1 MNAFANALFTFL
13 FSWMRAVVQGVWS
26 AVASGRFARFF
37 TWLGDSWL
45 WVALFL
51 CLLCTAMDYLI
62 WLIRWRPYWV
72 WKTKWR
78 QFKRR
83 LRGGNRRF
91 DRGYDTGVGLEL
103 PPEPPRAE
111 PSAWAE
117 QAAFQ
122 QAQPLP
128 APPRYDAPP
137 ERESA
142 YSAAG
147 LPAEAWT
154 PPAVSAAPEN
164 AAPYRRRR
172 SEKHA
177 RRFHWTERFAAREED
192 DQAMLDGL
200 PPAVDREQAFHAPVY
215 PQRPPQQKSG
225 WYPPAN
231 KRRNGN

>member
-13 FSWMRAVVQGVWS
+13 FSWMRTVVQGVWS

-147 LPAEAWT
+147 LPAEA
-154 PPAVSAAPEN
+154 
-164 AAPYRRRR
+164 
-172 SEKHA
+172 
-177 RRFHWTERFAAREED
+177 
-192 DQAMLDGL
+192 MLDGL

>member
-13 FSWMRAVVQGVWS
+13 FSWMRTVVQGVWS

-111 PSAWAE
+111 PSDWAE

-164 AAPYRRRR
+164 AAPYRTKGRTWDNCKQEKPECKSYRASYERCFGALVHSLHGASAGGACRRYGFR
-172 SEKHA
+172 
-177 RRFHWTERFAAREED
+177 
-192 DQAMLDGL
+192 
-200 PPAVDREQAFHAPVY
+200 
-215 PQRPPQQKSG
+215 
-225 WYPPAN
+225 
-231 KRRNGN
+231 